1 MTHIITAIDITG
13 RRWFR
18 IARHHWQAN
27 RDNHCHF
34 QNAIKASKIYHDT
47 IVANRFLDPVDG
59 MDAIELVQLPSLNP
73 LLHSTAQRRS
83 QARCGGKEWRRQCNT
98 WME

>member
-18 IARHHWQAN
+18 NARHQWQAN

-34 QNAIKASKIYHDT
+34 PNAIEASKIYHDA
-47 IVANRFLDPVDG
+47 IVANRFLDPEDR
-59 MDAIELVQLPSLNP
+59 MDDIEMVQLRSEEHTSELQSLMRISYAVFC
-73 LLHSTAQRRS
+73 L
-83 QARCGGKEWRRQCNT
+83 KKKNT
-98 WME
+98 TQKYK

>member
-18 IARHHWQAN
+18 IARHQWQAN

-34 QNAIKASKIYHDT
+34 PNAIEASKIYHDP
-47 IVANRFLDPVDG
+47 IVANRFLDPEDR
-59 MDAIELVQLPSLNP
+59 MDDIEMVQLPSFNISAEHTSDLQSLIRISYAVVCLQTIP
-73 LLHSTAQRRS
+73 
-83 QARCGGKEWRRQCNT
+83 
-98 WME
+98 